1 MAAPLTAPC
10 VNINDE
16 FVQVVS
22 IGVKQGDFVK
32 TGDIVGSVETDKSLV
47 DVVAEQ
53 DGFVLRI
60 DCAPEQ
66 KIRVG
71 SVMFWLG
78 KAPDE
83 SVPLVMET
91 VPGARGAGGQPTAKA
106 RAMLKELDLNAGL
119 IPASGERLTVAD
131 IEAWLAGAGKGRPVS
146 TPAHRRA
153 IAEDAPPVPGMLE
166 ELTPEAAAMLNT
178 VTWHRDHA
186 AAAYLELEYDP
197 KPWEEHA
204 ACYATAQKLMLSP
217 LLPLM
222 AFRLAVLGRE
232 RPSINA
238 TIVNDRRYQYRP
250 VNLGFTVQVGA
261 MLYLTVVRDA
271 QDMDAARFIEALG
284 EVQRHAMAG
293 KLPPHEASGATLS
306 FSSMARWN
314 VSRHIPILPPQT
326 SLIIAH
332 AAPKGTG
339 KAVLG
344 ASYDHRILTGFDVVQ
359 VLLAL
364 SRPPERAAKADK
376 RTRGNDR

>member
-1 MAAPLTAPC
+1 MASPQTAPC

-16 FVQVVS
+16 IVQVV
-22 IGVKQGDFVK
+22 GVNVRQGDFVK
-32 TGDIVGSVETDKSLV
+32 SGDVLGAVETDKSLV

-53 DGFVLRI
+53 DGYVLRI
-60 DCAPEQ
+60 DCTPEQ

-78 KAPDE
+78 AAPDE
-83 SVPLVMET
+83 PVPAEIAAA
-91 VPGARGAGGQPTAKA
+91 PRAASPGGQPTAKA
-106 RAMLKELDLNAGL
+106 RAMLKELGL
-119 IPASGERLTVAD
+119 DAARIPASGERLSVAD
-131 IEAWLAGAGKGRPVS
+131 IEAWLARAGKARLPG
-146 TPAHRRA
+146 
-153 IAEDAPPVPGMLE
+153 APPSAPAGPEDSPSIPGE
-166 ELTPEAAAMLNT
+166 SHELSPEAAGMLRT
-178 VTWHRDHA
+178 VAWHRDRA
-186 AAAYLELEYDP
+186 AAAYLEIEYDP
-197 KPWEEHA
+197 KPWEGHA
-204 ACYATAQKLMLSP
+204 ARYAAEQKLMLSP

-232 RPSINA
+232 RPALNA
-238 TIVNDRRYQYRP
+238 TIVGERRYQYRP

-271 QDMDAARFIEALG
+271 QDMDAARFIAALG
-284 EVQRHAMAG
+284 EVQRHAMAH

-326 SLIIAH
+326 SLIVAH

-344 ASYDHRILTGFDVVQ
+344 ASYDHRMLTGFDVAQ
-359 VLLAL
+359 ALQAL
-364 SRPPERAAKADK
+364 SRPPA
-376 RTRGNDR
+376 